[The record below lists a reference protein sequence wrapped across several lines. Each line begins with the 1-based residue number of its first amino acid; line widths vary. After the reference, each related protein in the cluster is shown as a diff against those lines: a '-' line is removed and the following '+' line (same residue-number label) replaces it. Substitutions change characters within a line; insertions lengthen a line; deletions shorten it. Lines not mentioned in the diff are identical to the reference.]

1 MADFSGPARALG
13 SGLSMG
19 WNDELEA
26 YLRTLGQRPGAY
38 RAERDRIRA
47 LQEKYAEAHPYMS
60 GGLEMAGGIA
70 PFFVPGVGPVLAGG
84 RGALTAARLA
94 AAGAGMGAVTGAGEA
109 KEISDIPEKAVTQAA
124 LYAAMGAGTKL
135 PGAVK
140 KARAF
145 RGKASEKALYDLL
158 TKYAGS

>member
-13 SGLSMG
+13 SGLAMG

-26 YLRTLGQRPGAY
+26 YLRTLGQGNAAY
-38 RAERDRIRA
+38 RTERDRIRA

-70 PFFVPGVGPVLAGG
+70 PLFIPGVGTVLAGG
-84 RGALTAARLA
+84 RGALTAGHLA

-109 KEISDIPEKAVTQAA
+109 AEMSDIPQEAATQAA
-124 LYAAMGAGTKL
+124 LFAAMGAGAKA

-145 RGKASEKALYDLL
+145 RGKAAEKALYDLL